1 MNSHSL
7 AYPKLKVFLLLA
19 ATVALLATS
28 AGLLAT
34 SASAAD
40 SGGGIS
46 LDDDG
51 KADSGKKKAGNKKAT
66 KYNRLWKKASNRDKR
81 WARRTSECE
90 SGGNPDAIGG
100 GGKYR
105 GAFQFLKSTWRAA
118 PKSPGGDPIT
128 YTYKTQAVVAIAL
141 KRSDGRGHW
150 PNCG

>member
-1 MNSHSL
+1 MNSHSP
-7 AYPKLKVFLLLA
+7 AYPKLTIFLLLA
-19 ATVALLATS
+19 AIVALLAAS

-34 SASAAD
+34 GASAAG

-46 LDDDG
+46 LDEDG
-51 KADSGKKKAGNKKAT
+51 KADSGEKKSTAKSG

-90 SGGNPDAIGG
+90 SGGDPDAIGG

-118 PKSPGGDPIT
+118 PKSPGGDPIR
-128 YTYKTQAVVAIAL
+128 YAYKTQAVVAIAL